1 MKVLNIPCEK
11 FSVIM
16 ESSPVDQRD
25 QWVEVIVAT
34 EESNVINQFTAKEIV
49 ECFDC
54 GSLLDEIGMLI
65 ALEHFARPG
74 GVSMQDFRDIL
85 DRAKGESK

>member
-16 ESSPVDQRD
+16 ESSPVDQRE

-34 EESNVINQFTAKEIV
+34 DESKVIGQFSAKEIV
-49 ECFDC
+49 ACLGP

-65 ALEHFARPG
+65 CLDHFAGPG
-74 GVSMQDFRDIL
+74 GLAVDDFKAML
-85 DRAKGESK
+85 ERAK